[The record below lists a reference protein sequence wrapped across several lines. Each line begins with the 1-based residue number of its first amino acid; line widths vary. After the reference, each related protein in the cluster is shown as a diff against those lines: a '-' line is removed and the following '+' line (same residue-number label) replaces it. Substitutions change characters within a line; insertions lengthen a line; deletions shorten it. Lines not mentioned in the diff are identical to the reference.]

1 MTYRRRITPTERLYL
16 AAREVA
22 PPFLMHLVVHGSGA
36 IDPARLQRAVDLAST
51 ANPGARLVRDGAH
64 WIDSGVAAR
73 VRVVAE
79 HTLTYPELEADPVL
93 GSPIEPTAD
102 RTCEVLLLT
111 ADPVTVVFRVF
122 HGVMD
127 GMGARLWVD
136 DVFRALRGEDPLGA
150 PDPVADADL
159 VARLGAPGTPTRLL
173 PVHRSAAG
181 HGRQDPARRALLR
194 HRTVA
199 AGGKGVVARI
209 AAALADAA
217 GRPSRIMIPVDL
229 RRHDP
234 RLRSTANLALPLF
247 VDVAPGDGGQRVSA
261 AMRAGL
267 AAHRELSEMDNGG
280 LTAFPPAVV
289 RGALRVGNLLGAR
302 TGRNLVSAT
311 VSHMGTVDL
320 AALTAPGFTPTTMR
334 ILPQHSGIMPL
345 LFGILE
351 TPAGLEITVSCRNGA
366 GVEARLEALLD
377 RIAAALEGD
386 HTGAGTGH

>member
-1 MTYRRRITPTERLYL
+1 
-16 AAREVA
+16 
-22 PPFLMHLVVHGSGA
+22 SGGGVCSG
-36 IDPARLQRAVDLAST
+36 IRGVL
-51 ANPGARLVRDGAH
+51 GRLVAEPGEP
-64 WIDSGVAAR
+64 GGGQVGVVVAAGDG
-73 VRVVAE
+73 RVVE
-79 HTLTYPELEADPVL
+79 GGRRD
-93 GSPIEPTAD
+93 
-102 RTCEVLLLT
+102 
-111 ADPVTVVFRVF
+111 
-122 HGVMD
+122 
-127 GMGARLWVD
+127 
-136 DVFRALRGEDPLGA
+136 A
-150 PDPVADADL
+150 P
-159 VARLGAPGTPTRLL
+159 
-173 PVHRSAAG
+173 
-181 HGRQDPARRALLR
+181 RQDPARRALLR

-267 AAHRELSEMDNGG
+267 AARRELAEMDNGG

-289 RGALRVGNLLGAR
+289 RGALRAGNLLGAR

-377 RIAAALEGD
+377 RIVAALEGD
-386 HTGAGTGH
+386 HSGAGTGH